1 MRDVLFPL
9 IVIAFFALA
18 TVLVKACDRLLEAAR
33 EPERN
38 GGGQPEPR

>member
-18 TVLVKACDRLLEAAR
+18 TLLVKACDRLVEAR
-33 EPERN
+33 ESDGPGERN
-38 GGGQPEPR
+38 LP